1 MSDHSEKIKRGIALA
16 REHGRKVGRPSKQ
29 DAVRENVLCLE
40 EQGMLTVDI
49 AKEVG
54 VSVSTVHRILRSERE
69 STAKGQEK

>member
-16 REHGRKVGRPSKQ
+16 KEHGRKVGRPSKQ

-40 EQGMLTVDI
+40 AQGMLTVDI

-54 VSVSTVHRILRSERE
+54 VSVSTVHRIMRSERE
-69 STAKGQEK
+69 SIAKGQER

>member
-16 REHGRKVGRPSKQ
+16 KEHGRKVGRPSKQ

-40 EQGMLTVDI
+40 AQGMLTVDI

-69 STAKGQEK
+69 SIAKGQER